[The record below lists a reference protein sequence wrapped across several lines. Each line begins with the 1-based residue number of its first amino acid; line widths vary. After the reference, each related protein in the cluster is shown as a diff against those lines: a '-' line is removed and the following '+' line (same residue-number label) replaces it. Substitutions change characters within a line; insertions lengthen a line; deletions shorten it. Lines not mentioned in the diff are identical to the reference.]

1 MNPKIKKLRAERS
14 KNEEKIAAI
23 RAKNAVIDKQITELE
38 NTDIV
43 GTVRS
48 LGVTLEELA
57 AIIQAAKQNVPI
69 PEPDRREETA
79 YEE

>member
-23 RAKNAVIDKQITELE
+23 RAKNAEIDKQITELE

-48 LGVTLEELA
+48 LGVTLEE
-57 AIIQAAKQNVPI
+57 QAAKQNVPI
-69 PEPDRREETA
+69 PETDKREETA

>member
-23 RAKNAVIDKQITELE
+23 RAKNAEIDKQITELE

-48 LGVTLEELA
+48 LGVTLE
-57 AIIQAAKQNVPI
+57 NVPI

>member
-1 MNPKIKKLRAERS
+1 ME
-14 KNEEKIAAI
+14 
-23 RAKNAVIDKQITELE
+23 NAPEYSQITELE

-69 PEPDRREETA
+69 SEPDMREETA
-79 YEE
+79 HEE